1 MILPRIP
8 RHVLLGVFMNK
19 DTEELANK
27 LNKLDSSDKLNEF
40 LEKEL
45 DVRAKDFKTYITDI
59 INLKGMTITDLRKR
73 SLIDRTYIY
82 QIMDGRKKP
91 GRDKVVAMCIACNLD
106 LEETQKALMYS
117 GNSEL
122 YVKSRRDSIIIFAIN
137 NRLNVISTND
147 LLAKYEE
154 PILQ

>member
-19 DTEELANK
+19 DTEELAKK

-40 LEKEL
+40 LEKDL
-45 DVRAKDFKTYITDI
+45 DVRAKDFKTYITDV

>member
-1 MILPRIP
+1 
-8 RHVLLGVFMNK
+8 MNK
-19 DTEELANK
+19 DTEELAKK